1 MSVRESYQ
9 KHKRLTWLIVIIVA
23 AILTIGA
30 VMKSRAT
37 SIHYITMP
45 VKRGSITAMVQSTGT
60 INPLTTVPVGSFVSG
75 TVQYIF
81 ADFNTKVHAG
91 DVLAQLDP
99 TFYDAQ
105 VTTARGNLANAVA
118 NVQNLQANIIAD
130 QANVA
135 KLQANAE
142 YARVNAKRIA
152 DLTQQGVISRD
163 QNDQTQSNFVA
174 ATASVTQAEAQVNQA
189 KAQLAQ
195 ARAQVESAQGNLKM
209 AETNLLYTTIVSPV
223 DGTVIARNVTVGQS
237 VAASLQA
244 PNVFTIAQ
252 DLTRMQVY
260 AATDESDTGQIHVG
274 QLATFQVDAYP
285 AQTFQ
290 GRVSAVRLDAFTVQ
304 NVVTYNTIIDFENPE
319 GKLLPGETAYVTIP
333 TGEAKNVL
341 LVPNIALTFTPQL
354 SGPQIQAL
362 YKKYNIPRQATV
374 SHVGGW
380 QLVWKLDVNQQP
392 IPVAIK
398 TGLTDYTSTDVVEG
412 SLKQGDQVITGEQVT
427 GGSGAT
433 RSPFGGPG
441 RR

>member
-9 KHKRLTWLIVIIVA
+9 KHKPLTWLIVIIVA

-189 KAQLAQ
+189 RAQLAQ

-285 AQTFQ
+285 AQTFR

-354 SGPQIQAL
+354 SGLQIESL

-412 SLKQGDQVITGEQVT
+412 DLKQGDKVITGEQVT